1 MKLFMNINDFILYLV
16 RSYND
21 MKMIEILNLYVL

>member
-16 RSYND
+16 RSYNE
-21 MKMIEILNLYVL
+21 MKMIEYLNLYVL